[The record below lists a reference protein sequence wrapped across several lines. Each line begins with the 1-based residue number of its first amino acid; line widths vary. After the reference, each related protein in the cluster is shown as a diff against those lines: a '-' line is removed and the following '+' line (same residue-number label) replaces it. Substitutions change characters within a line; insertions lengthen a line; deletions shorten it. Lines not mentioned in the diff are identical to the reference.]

1 MVPCASDLWSRLLP
15 FCVSDFPVAML
26 RPSRQSRLGSRSHS
40 GVLLF
45 VLILC
50 FANPAIAGD
59 TDSKKAAASA
69 AELKAITEQLN
80 ALDSWLGDADR
91 KRVEL
96 QKELETNDREVAA
109 VSARLDEA
117 NAAAAS
123 ADAALAALEAD
134 AASLREV
141 RGRQARHIAGH
152 LSAAHRLAGEDFF
165 KLMLNQESPETFD
178 RMIRYHRYFSAARLQ
193 TLDDYRATLDRLA
206 ANRTELEAQAATAAA
221 LRTEREERQA
231 ELFAGQ
237 EERKAVIARLDEEAQ
252 DKSAERDR
260 LRKDGA
266 RLETLVAEL
275 ERKALKLDGKTFA
288 QARGKLPWPVS
299 GRVVHAFGAPRAEG
313 RLSWDGILVAADQGA
328 TFRAVHG
335 GQVVFADWLRG
346 FGLMTIVDHGSGY
359 MTLYGQADALA
370 RKVGDRVQGGDV
382 LGRAG
387 SSGGQGQTG
396 VYFEVRQKGIARDP
410 AAWLGPR

>member
-1 MVPCASDLWSRLLP
+1 LVALVLGFGSASGAED
-15 FCVSDFPVAML
+15 AA
-26 RPSRQSRLGSRSHS
+26 
-40 GVLLF
+40 
-45 VLILC
+45 
-50 FANPAIAGD
+50 AN
-59 TDSKKAAASA
+59 KAAASA
-69 AELKAITEQLN
+69 AELKDVTEQLN
-80 ALDSWLGDADR
+80 ALDTWLGDADR

-96 QKELETNDREVAA
+96 QKELEANDREVAA
-109 VSARLDEA
+109 VSSRLDEA
-117 NAAAAS
+117 NAALATAE
-123 ADAALAALEAD
+123 AALAALETD
-134 AASLREV
+134 AESLRAV
-141 RGRQARHIAGH
+141 RGQQARHIAGH

-165 KLMLNQESPETFD
+165 KLLLNQESPETFD
-178 RMIRYHRYFSAARLQ
+178 RMIRYHRYFSAARMK
-193 TLDDYRATLDRLA
+193 TLDEYRATLDRLA
-206 ANRTELEAQAATAAA
+206 ANRAELEAQAATAAE

-252 DKSAERDR
+252 DKSAERER
-260 LRKDGA
+260 LRNDRE
-266 RLETLVAEL
+266 RLEALVAEL

-288 QARGKLPWPVS
+288 QARGKLPWPVT
-299 GRVVHAFGAPRAEG
+299 GRVVHAFGASRAEG
-313 RLSWDGILVAADQGA
+313 RLTWDGIFVAADEGT

-387 SSGGQGQTG
+387 SSGGQGQSG
-396 VYFEVRQKGIARDP
+396 VYFEVRQNGVARDP